1 MTKYKIGDTINLKT
15 LEKLLLEKQN
25 ECEEIIETA
34 GGFHLKSGLLINKS
48 MFKFLGNSFSI
59 KSKTNNYLCS
69 NSIGYE
75 LKMDEPWTWDE
86 LCFEEGKQLEFNF

>member
-1 MTKYKIGDTINLKT
+1 MTKYKVGDTIKLKT

-25 ECEEIIETA
+25 HLKENIEEE
-34 GGFHLKSGLLINKS
+34 GGFHLKSGLFINKD

-59 KSKTNNYLCS
+59 KSKKNNYLCS

-75 LKMDEPWTWDE
+75 LKMDEFWTWDE
-86 LCFEEGKQLEFNF
+86 LCFEEEKQLKFNF

>member
-1 MTKYKIGDTINLKT
+1 MEYKIGDTVRLKP

-25 ECEEIIETA
+25 ECEGSIER
-34 GGFHLKSGLLINKS
+34 GFHLKSGLLINKN

-75 LKMDEPWTWDE
+75 LKMDEFWTWDE
-86 LCFEEGKQLEFNF
+86 LCFEEEKQLKFEF